1 MTIDRIPLWVAMSL
15 LGLSAVARGDDEVPA
30 PKAPIAVT
38 QDGAKEEAVF
48 APNKLEIFDW
58 ASDQDL
64 AIFDFDQIP
73 SVLNEKRS
81 SIAEKSSASK
91 FDVSATAKPDVKKDR
106 EIQHYA
112 RLFRIWTFESFRH
125 DSQEYRR
132 RMTSAQNVL
141 RVWEYEGCNEAKR
154 DELKNWFHQAA
165 LASAAGKPL
174 PECEF
179 LDPTLLDQIAQGIP
193 FTAHGGPQAAI
204 AFARAMIRGS
214 LEWAAPKGM
223 IGTALTMPLPFELP
237 DPSLIVGNETMPE
250 VSQPAEP
257 VADLEITPATEP
269 AATETPESKPVQV
282 TDPALPTVSP

>member
-15 LGLSAVARGDDEVPA
+15 LGLSAVAKGDDEIPT
-30 PKAPIAVT
+30 PKASAAVT
-38 QDGAKEEAVF
+38 QDDAKQEAIS
-48 APNKLEIFDW
+48 APAKLEIFDW
-58 ASDQDL
+58 AQDQDL
-64 AIFDFDQIP
+64 AIFDFEQIP

-81 SIAEKSSASK
+81 ANSEKPTLSK
-91 FDVSATAKPDVKKDR
+91 FDVSANAKPDVKKDR

-141 RVWEYEGCNEAKR
+141 RVWEYEGCDEAKR
-154 DELKNWFHQAA
+154 ADLKHWFHQAA

-179 LDPTLLDQIAQGIP
+179 LDPALLDQIAQGIP
-193 FTAHGGPQAAI
+193 FTAHGGPKAAI

-237 DPSLIVGNETMPE
+237 DPSLIVGSEPKPE

-257 VADLEITPATEP
+257 VADLEITPVAEP
-269 AATETPESKPVQV
+269 AASETLDSNPAQV
-282 TDPALPTVSP
+282 IDPALPTVSP